1 MLERVCHNCG
11 KVLNGDLYPY
21 VCPYCNYHRYGENGE
36 YAPTPEMM
44 ELARKVVG
52 IQEEPPIR
60 QRKSRERGGFTDEEI
75 LALGLY
81 PDDEKYK
88 MSLISRI
95 LGK

>member
-1 MLERVCHNCG
+1 MLERICHECG
-11 KVLNGDLYPY
+11 NKIELNHNPI
-21 VCPYCNYHRYGENGE
+21 CPICGYNEYRENGE

-44 ELARKVVG
+44 ELARKVAG
-52 IQEEPPIR
+52 IQEEPPKR
-60 QRKSRERGGFTDEEI
+60 QRRHRERGSFTDEEI

>member
-1 MLERVCHNCG
+1 
-11 KVLNGDLYPY
+11 
-21 VCPYCNYHRYGENGE
+21 
-36 YAPTPEMM
+36 M

-52 IQEEPPIR
+52 IQEEPPKR
-60 QRKSRERGGFTDEEI
+60 QRRSRERGGFTDEEI

-81 PDDEKYK
+81 PDNEKYK